1 MAEKKYYYLYET
13 TNLTNGKK
21 YVGQHCTRNLDDGYF
36 GSCKELIADS
46 KRGHVLSVKILE
58 FFEGVT
64 QLGDAEYEY
73 IKKHGLIQNENYYN
87 KINFFYHN
95 WNFEKGLGD
104 ETRKKVSENNGMKNP
119 EVRKKVS
126 EALKR
131 KYRDDTEYRKKVS
144 ENNGMKKPGANNPM
158 KNPEVRKKVS
168 ENNGMKNPEVRKKV
182 SETLKLYY
190 ANKKSKQEKS

>member
-36 GSCKELIADS
+36 GSCKELIADN

-64 QLGDAEYEY
+64 QLGNAEYEY
-73 IKKHGLIQNENYYN
+73 IKKHGLIQDGNYYN
-87 KINFFYHN
+87 KSNTRFYNWFF
-95 WNFEKGLGD
+95 GQPLGD
-104 ETRKKVSENNGMKNP
+104 EARKKISENNGMKKPGVINP
-119 EVRKKVS
+119 
-126 EALKR
+126 
-131 KYRDDTEYRKKVS
+131 
-144 ENNGMKKPGANNPM
+144 MQKPGANNPM

-168 ENNGMKNPEVRKKV
+168 EA
-182 SETLKLYY
+182 LKLYY